1 MVTISTSDDTLT
13 EQGRRLLRFLVGRLS
28 KVRSDD
34 PRTFVGYKEIHD
46 ALGLQQEGQSFGDSL
61 KHQGLTSLANWTAST
76 GKPGI
81 TGLIIDKVTLMPGQ
95 GYFKLFGRTPEDF
108 RWWFSEIEKSTTYPW
123 EDFLGSSDGLP
134 EENSGEAWSRE
145 ELSASVKAYLEMQLL
160 DRNGAPFK
168 KQTYYSEL
176 GTRFGRTTKSFEYR
190 MQNISYVLA
199 LMGRDWLTGLK
210 PAKNVGANVAAQ
222 IEEMIAEFEG
232 RTITPVAAFEIAVRE
247 NVSKKDLA
255 LPRGN
260 ERPTTFTAS
269 VTQYQRDAIVKAW
282 VLREADGICEC
293 CHQEAPFTGP
303 DGRPYLEVHHV
314 KKLAEQGADSIDNAV
329 AVCPNCHRELHYGQ
343 SAKTLADDL
352 YGKIPR
358 LRRS

>member
-1 MVTISTSDDTLT
+1 M
-13 EQGRRLLRFLVGRLS
+13 
-28 KVRSDD
+28 
-34 PRTFVGYKEIHD
+34 
-46 ALGLQQEGQSFGDSL
+46 
-61 KHQGLTSLANWTAST
+61 
-76 GKPGI
+76 
-81 TGLIIDKVTLMPGQ
+81 
-95 GYFKLFGRTPEDF
+95 
-108 RWWFSEIEKSTTYPW
+108 EKSTTYPW